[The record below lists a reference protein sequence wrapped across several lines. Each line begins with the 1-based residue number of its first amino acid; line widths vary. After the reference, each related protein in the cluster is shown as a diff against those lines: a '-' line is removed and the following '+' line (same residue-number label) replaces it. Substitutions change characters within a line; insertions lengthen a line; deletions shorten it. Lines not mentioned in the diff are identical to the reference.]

1 MSKTAL
7 WAGVAA
13 LPLLVLLP
21 AAPAAADPG
30 SECVMFCDDQSTGS
44 PAESRPEVDMRV
56 CWRCGLP
63 IPLLGKP
70 LEEETNPWGR

>member
-1 MSKTAL
+1 
-7 WAGVAA
+7 
-13 LPLLVLLP
+13 
-21 AAPAAADPG
+21 
-30 SECVMFCDDQSTGS
+30 MFCDDQSTGS